1 MSEKL
6 SETIKE
12 YVIII
17 FGTVLVAFAAKNLL
31 DPASLVTG
39 GVSGAAIVIKYF
51 TGIPLWVSNTALNIP
66 IFFLYDLHIFLSY
79 CFYRDF
85 LLLA

>member
-6 SETIKE
+6 KETIKE
-12 YVIII
+12 YIIII

-51 TGIPLWVSNTALNIP
+51 TVYLCGSAIP
-66 IFFLYDLHIFLSY
+66 H
-79 CFYRDF
+79 
-85 LLLA
+85 